1 MYTKLNKASIR
12 TGVELIDKQHFKYF
26 SIVNNMLDNLGDKEQ
41 NKTLFKDLNNYVIY
55 HFKTEEDFMNKYNYD
70 KTVQHIRQHDYFRDK
85 VKELTRLY
93 SKTSDFDVNAKMKIS
108 CLLID
113 WFVKHIQTVDK
124 HLCEFILTQSKMDS
138 GIMAKLKSLLNRFTA
153 KHGEES
159 EWQ

>member
-1 MYTKLNKASIR
+1 MSDLYNFLNRVLSQDCPRI
-12 TGVELIDKQHFKYF
+12 ELI
-26 SIVNNMLDNLGDKEQ
+26 N
-41 NKTLFKDLNNYVIY
+41 
-55 HFKTEEDFMNKYNYD
+55 
-70 KTVQHIRQHDYFRDK
+70 K

-93 SKTSDFDVNAKMKIS
+93 SKTSDFDVNVKMKIS

-153 KHGEES
+153 KHGEEA

>member
-1 MYTKLNKASIR
+1 MKLNKASIR
-12 TGVELIDKQHFKYF
+12 TGVDLIDKQHFKYF
-26 SIVNNMLDNLGDKEQ
+26 SIVNAVMDGLGDKEQ

-70 KTVQHIRQHDYFRDK
+70 KMDVHVKQHDYFRDK
-85 VKELTRLY
+85 IKELTKQY
-93 SKTSDFDVNAKMKIS
+93 SKTSDFDVNVKMKIS

-124 HLCEFILTQSKMDS
+124 HLCEFILTQSAMDS

-153 KHGEES
+153 KHGEEA
-159 EWQ
+159 EWE